1 MVSVSFTI
9 SDELKA
15 KMEKFPW
22 INWSEVSREEA
33 IERDKIN
40 EDFEAFNK
48 IVSKSKLTEEGAME
62 LAKMVKSGMYQKLK
76 KLYPGLK

>member
-1 MVSVSFTI
+1 MASVSFTI

-15 KMEKFPW
+15 KMKKFPW

-33 IERDKIN
+33 IEREKIN

-48 IVSKSKLTEEGAME
+48 IVSKSKLTEEDALDLGRE
-62 LAKMVKSGMYQKLK
+62 VNKGLHKRYKE
-76 KLYPGLK
+76 LYPWLK

>member
-1 MVSVSFTI
+1 MVSMSFTI
-9 SDELKA
+9 LDELKA

-33 IERDKIN
+33 IEREKIN

-48 IVSKSKLTEEGAME
+48 IISKSKLTEEDALE
-62 LAKMVKSGMYQKLK
+62 LGRKVNKSLHERYE
-76 KLYPGLK
+76 KLYKARR

>member
-48 IVSKSKLTEEGAME
+48 IVSKSKLTEEDALE
-62 LAKMVKSGMYQKLK
+62 LGRKVNKSLHERYE
-76 KLYPGLK
+76 KLYKSRR